1 MGQLGIS
8 CKKIWMIQFLSYIDI
23 LSIYIYLYIIY
34 IIYTIRSQIECTS
47 GISRY
52 HTQQGTIL
60 EKKIEKSRKKTQMC
74 TAKIA

>member
-23 LSIYIYLYIIY
+23 L
-34 IIYTIRSQIECTS
+34 YTIRSQIECTS